1 MYLLKY
7 VIHQWLI
14 IAQLDSAFIV
24 SSVKQGFVRKNA
36 NIQEHIILNLNENGS
51 ILFQAHGVNLNQFHV

>member
-14 IAQLDSAFIV
+14 ITQLDSAFIV
-24 SSVKQGFVRKNA
+24 SSVKQGFVRKKA
-36 NIQEHIILNLNENGS
+36 NIQEHIILNLNENGIYGYSKHMGS
-51 ILFQAHGVNLNQFHV
+51 I